1 MHGEVAQV
9 KVWIAHGRVL
19 PVDDADQ
26 LAVVEKVGQ
35 KQIVVAGAAWARDC
49 LHRLV
54 NGRGLVSHPV
64 DPCGERSRCTADLQV
79 LQHRL
84 ERGEDSREG
93 RAAVETPQRCGHPPQ
108 HWGLSDLVRRH
119 PPSRNEPGDQHA
131 FRLQKLHDLRRHAAP
146 AGRQRARVLPVA
158 IDPEELA
165 VLPRD
170 PDDERLSAH
179 VHPVVEVGN
188 PAAQL

>member
-1 MHGEVAQV
+1 EPARCKVNPKESPPGHGPGEYASDGVPALEAPPR
-9 KVWIAHGRVL
+9 IA
-19 PVDDADQ
+19 
-26 LAVVEKVGQ
+26 
-35 KQIVVAGAAWARDC
+35 
-49 LHRLV
+49 
-54 NGRGLVSHPV
+54 
-64 DPCGERSRCTADLQV
+64 
-79 LQHRL
+79 
-84 ERGEDSREG
+84 
-93 RAAVETPQRCGHPPQ
+93 HPPQ

-119 PPSRNEPGDQHA
+119 PPSRNEPGDQHP

-146 AGRQRARVLPVA
+146 AGRQRARVLSVT
-158 IDPEELA
+158 IDSEELA